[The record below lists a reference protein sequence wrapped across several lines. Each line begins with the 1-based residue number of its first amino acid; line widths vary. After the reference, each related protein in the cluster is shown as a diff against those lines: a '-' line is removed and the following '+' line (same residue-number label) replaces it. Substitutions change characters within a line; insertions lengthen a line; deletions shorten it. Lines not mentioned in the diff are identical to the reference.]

1 MSESNDIVALL
12 ENLLSEGAPNRWAKL
27 SSDIQYRR
35 LNLLLLKEILSELR
49 RLNERLERANVISSK

>member
-12 ENLLSEGAPNRWAKL
+12 ENLLAEGAPNRWAKL

-35 LNLLLLKEILSELR
+35 MNLLLLKEILSELR
-49 RLNERLERANVISSK
+49 RLNKKLDKSES